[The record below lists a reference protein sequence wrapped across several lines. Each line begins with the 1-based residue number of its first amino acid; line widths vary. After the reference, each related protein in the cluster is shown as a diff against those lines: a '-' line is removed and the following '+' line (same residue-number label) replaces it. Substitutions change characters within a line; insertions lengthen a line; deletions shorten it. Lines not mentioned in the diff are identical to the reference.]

1 MHCSLWKAVKFQE
14 YFYPAT
20 IIICSSVCLHV
31 CKAILMRSFSSLNL
45 WTEVIPYFG
54 FYALNMENISWMRL
68 KAVHIFRLTLKSLPI
83 RFKFSTHTSLHLIH
97 KPEIPFI
104 FHTPNYIVMIHCLAV
119 VKSEIMQNK
128 IREAKT
134 KIQLIRILFIRLA
147 TSWSV
152 FRDVTTI
159 YCVRYTRALDILPY
173 IYA

>member
-1 MHCSLWKAVKFQE
+1 MLTCLQSDFDEIILFTKPVNRSNTLFWILRIEHGK
-14 YFYPAT
+14 YFMDETQSSAYISTHLEVSSNT
-20 IIICSSVCLHV
+20 IQVLH
-31 CKAILMRSFSSLNL
+31 
-45 WTEVIPYFG
+45 
-54 FYALNMENISWMRL
+54 
-68 KAVHIFRLTLKSLPI
+68 
-83 RFKFSTHTSLHLIH
+83 THTSLHLIH

-159 YCVRYTRALDILPY
+159 YCVQYTRALDILPY